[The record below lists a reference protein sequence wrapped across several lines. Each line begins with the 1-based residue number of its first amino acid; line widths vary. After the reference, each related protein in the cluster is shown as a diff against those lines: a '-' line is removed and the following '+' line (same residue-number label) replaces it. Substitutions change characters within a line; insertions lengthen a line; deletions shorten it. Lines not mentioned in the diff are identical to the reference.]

1 MEHIMASAGVPPG
14 VPPIGLLH
22 AARALRI
29 YRRHEINALAWIAL
43 GVCLRSPALIAAIS
57 VALLIVCAWSLTRHI
72 QYMKP
77 LYELPVFSRLLAHSG
92 MAFAAINAALLAV
105 ELATG
110 AGRGAWFDA
119 DGWLAPA
126 WPQILPDMAG
136 TIELMLVGAQW
147 IVVLGVVVAATAWAW
162 LSLGGGRSLRFPPR
176 SQ

>member
-1 MEHIMASAGVPPG
+1 MHLWSLRWSRRVQLLLLVQPLLLVPPLL
-14 VPPIGLLH
+14 VRPP
-22 AARALRI
+22 
-29 YRRHEINALAWIAL
+29 
-43 GVCLRSPALIAAIS
+43 
-57 VALLIVCAWSLTRHI
+57 
-72 QYMKP
+72 
-77 LYELPVFSRLLAHSG
+77 
-92 MAFAAINAALLAV
+92 LLAV